1 MSAHGVE
8 HHQKEMLLIEKL
20 NLEYHC
26 YHKVTKKTRT
36 SSSSLNKNN
45 LKHVSIQQYEVTNKL
60 IAGGRLH

>member
-1 MSAHGVE
+1 
-8 HHQKEMLLIEKL
+8 MLLIEKL

-26 YHKVTKKTRT
+26 YDVVTKKTRT

-45 LKHVSIQQYEVTNKL
+45 LEHVSIQQYEVNNKL